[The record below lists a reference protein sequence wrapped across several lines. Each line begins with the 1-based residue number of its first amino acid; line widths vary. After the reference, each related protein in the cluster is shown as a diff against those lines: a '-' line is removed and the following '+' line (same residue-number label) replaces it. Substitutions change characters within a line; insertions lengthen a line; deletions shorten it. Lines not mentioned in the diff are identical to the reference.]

1 VEERSCWYSLL
12 STSGCGERDPVDNL
26 LREVA
31 VYPPGD
37 RVRSGISELLDRSE
51 PFPGLFSDMKMK
63 RGVR

>member
-1 VEERSCWYSLL
+1 
-12 STSGCGERDPVDNL
+12 VDNL

-51 PFPGLFSDMKMK
+51 PFPGLFSDMKME